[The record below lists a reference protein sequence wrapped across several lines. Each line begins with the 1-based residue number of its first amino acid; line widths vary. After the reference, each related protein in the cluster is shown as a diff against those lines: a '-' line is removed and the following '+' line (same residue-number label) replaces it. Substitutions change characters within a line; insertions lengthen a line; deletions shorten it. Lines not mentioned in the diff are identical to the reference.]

1 MQQLESIVETTSS
14 DVVWGAKAI
23 GGVLG
28 LSERQ
33 AYHRL
38 EKGQISCARKFG
50 KSWAASKQALQQ
62 LFVQH
67 EAA

>member
-1 MQQLESIVETTSS
+1 MQQLESIVEATSS

-23 GGVLG
+23 GQVLG

-38 EKGQISCARKFG
+38 EHGQISCARKFG
-50 KSWAASKQALQQ
+50 KSWAASRQALQK
-62 LFVQH
+62 LFVH